1 MKILLAEDDK
11 QMQKIL
17 KIYLENEGYEVRV
30 ASDGEEGLSFVT
42 EEEFDLVILDW
53 MMPKMD
59 GVTLCRE
66 IRQMNLPVKIIMLTA
81 KNSSTDEL
89 RGLVAGAD
97 DYISKPF
104 DISVLLVRIKKMIK
118 SEKILA
124 FDQLTLNPETHEVK
138 IISDIINLTKK
149 EYDLLHYFMQNKNI
163 ILTREQLLAHVW
175 GMNYEGDIR
184 TVDTHVKRL
193 RKKIGNH
200 YIVTK
205 VGIGYLM
212 GEK

>member
-30 ASDGEEGLSFVT
+30 ASDGEEGLGFVT

-89 RGLVAGAD
+89 RGLIAGAD

>member
-30 ASDGEEGLSFVT
+30 ASDGEEGLGFVT

-124 FDQLTLNPETHEVK
+124 FDQLTLNPETREVK

>member
-30 ASDGEEGLSFVT
+30 ASDGEEGLGFVT

>member
-30 ASDGEEGLSFVT
+30 ASNGEEGLGFVT

-104 DISVLLVRIKKMIK
+104 DIAVLLVRIKKMIK

-138 IISDIINLTKK
+138 VTSDLISLTKK
-149 EYDLLHYFMQNKNI
+149 EYNLLYYFMQNKNI
-163 ILTREQLLAHVW
+163 ILSREQLLANVW

-193 RKKIGNH
+193 RQKIGNH
-200 YIVTK
+200 YIATK